1 MLVIGHRGAAGHAPE
16 NTLVSVE
23 KAIELGVDMVEIDIQ
38 TTHDGRL
45 VVFHDKLLD
54 RVTGDS
60 GYLRDFGY
68 DELRARVRVGGEPI
82 PLLAEVC
89 DLVRGTEVRLMAEVL
104 VPGTLEAVSKT
115 IAESLPPE
123 QCSIA
128 SFHHDVVRE
137 AAAEHPG
144 VETIALVEG
153 APIDPVRMTREAGA
167 RSVGLGFES
176 IRQEQVTALQ
186 EASIPVYVWTVNDPR
201 EIARATRLR
210 VDGIITDHP
219 ERVSR
224 APRT

>member
-23 KAIELGVDMVEIDIQ
+23 KAIELGVDLAEIDVQ
-38 TTHDGRL
+38 PTRDGHL

-54 RVTGDS
+54 RVTGGT
-60 GYLRDFGY
+60 GYLWDFDY

-89 DLVRGTEVRLMAEVL
+89 ERLRGTGVRLMAEVL
-104 VPGTLEAVSKT
+104 VPGTAEAVLKT
-115 IAESLPPE
+115 IAESLPDD
-123 QCSIA
+123 QCAIA
-128 SFHHDVVRE
+128 SFHHDVIRE
-137 AAAEHPG
+137 TATEHPG

-153 APIDPVRMTREAGA
+153 APIDPVRMAREAGA

-176 IRQEQVTALQ
+176 IRPEQVTALRD
-186 EASIPVYVWTVNDPR
+186 AAIPVYAWTVNDPR
-201 EIARATRLR
+201 EIARATRLG

-219 ERVSR
+219 ERVPRASR
-224 APRT
+224 P